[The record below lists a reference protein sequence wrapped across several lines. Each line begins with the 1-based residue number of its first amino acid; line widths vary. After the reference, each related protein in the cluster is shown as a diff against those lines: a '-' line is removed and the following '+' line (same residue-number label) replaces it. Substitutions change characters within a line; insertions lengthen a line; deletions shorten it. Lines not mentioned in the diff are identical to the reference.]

1 MFIAVLVACFGK
13 VIKTLTMHAKQTS
26 DDGLTTTIK
35 FDVSFDLQR
44 TTISD
49 LVNNIKAERKIH
61 GNTKVTIRC
70 SGKVCEGFQRIAAYP
85 WQTGVWFM
93 VVGSLSGGAV
103 KKTIEKKKVGKNEE
117 YQKWQLEQCIVKVSK
132 PTKDTPAV
140 LVKATEC
147 IQDLH
152 NLPGKNLNWID
163 ATVKNL
169 SKENVEKLLTIFT
182 TTTGGMHTTEA
193 KIEKSMEVLLRTAWV
208 PLLALCEECEN
219 NKSALKQL
227 VITLY
232 TEEFKTEGR
241 FKNTDFL
248 DILRNRIKAIDDAG
262 KVDHDVDGILAKMTG
277 LSFQG

>member
-1 MFIAVLVACFGK
+1 
-13 VIKTLTMHAKQTS
+13 MHAKQTS

-61 GNTKVTIRC
+61 GNTKVTIMC
-70 SGKVCEGFQRIAAYP
+70 SGKVCEGIQRVAAYP

-93 VVGSLSGGAV
+93 VVGSLKGGAV

-117 YQKWQLEQCIVKVSK
+117 FQKWQLEQCIAKVSK

-152 NLPGKNLNWID
+152 NLLGKNLHWID

-182 TTTGGMHTTEA
+182 ATTGGMHTTEA

-227 VITLY
+227 VIALY

-248 DILRNRIKAIDDAG
+248 DILHNRIKAIDDAG
-262 KVDHDVDGILAKMTG
+262 KADHDVDGILAKMAG

>member
-1 MFIAVLVACFGK
+1 
-13 VIKTLTMHAKQTS
+13 MHAKQTS

-117 YQKWQLEQCIVKVSK
+117 FQKWQLEQCIAKVSK

-140 LVKATEC
+140 LVKASEC
-147 IQDLH
+147 MDDLK
-152 NLPGKNLNWID
+152 NLLGKNLNWIG
-163 ATVKNL
+163 ATVKHLPKNDVEQLL
-169 SKENVEKLLTIFT
+169 SIFT
-182 TTTGGMHTTEA
+182 ATTGSMHTTEA

-208 PLLALCEECEN
+208 PLLALSNECEN

-227 VITLY
+227 VIALY

-241 FKNTDFL
+241 FKNMDFVEML
-248 DILRNRIKAIDDAG
+248 HNRIKAIDDAG
-262 KVDHDVDGILAKMTG
+262 KADHDVDGILAKMAG